1 MTKEVLVRIAGL
13 HFDLKENGETD
24 LQETEDEKIEI
35 VVPGQYFLK
44 NGKHCMKKSKNPV
57 SV

>member
-44 NGKHCMKKSKNPV
+44 NGTHYILYE
-57 SV
+57 

>member
-1 MTKEVLVRIAGL
+1 MTKEVLVRIASL

-35 VVPGQYFLK
+35 VVRDSIF
-44 NGKHCMKKSKNPV
+44 
-57 SV
+57 